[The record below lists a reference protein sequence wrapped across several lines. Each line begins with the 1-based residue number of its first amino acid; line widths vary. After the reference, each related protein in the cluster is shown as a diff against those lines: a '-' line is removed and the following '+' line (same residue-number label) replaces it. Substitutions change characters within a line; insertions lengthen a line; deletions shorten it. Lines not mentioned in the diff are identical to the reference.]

1 MDFIQ
6 AIILA
11 IIEGLTEFLPIS
23 STGHLILAGSLL
35 TLLPLQ
41 FSVAAAG
48 TCCEHVAATPE
59 THANHHQPG
68 HPSVIDAADALV
80 PGDVG
85 FDLDCGTCHANC
97 AAAMLVPVVP
107 MMARADTVRIERI
120 TAHNMPAWPA
130 RPYRP
135 KWSFPM
141 DSGRHAF
148 A

>member
-1 MDFIQ
+1 MR
-6 AIILA
+6 A
-11 IIEGLTEFLPIS
+11 FLVM
-23 STGHLILAGSLL
+23 LML

-97 AAAMLVPVVP
+97 VA
-107 MMARADTVRIERI
+107 TI
-120 TAHNMPAWPA
+120 TAMDAPWIEPAGAEQIVPLDPRAMPTWDEQ
-130 RPYRP
+130 PYRP
-135 KWSFPM
+135 QWHAPTG
-141 DSGRHAF
+141 SGQPTSA
-148 A
+148 